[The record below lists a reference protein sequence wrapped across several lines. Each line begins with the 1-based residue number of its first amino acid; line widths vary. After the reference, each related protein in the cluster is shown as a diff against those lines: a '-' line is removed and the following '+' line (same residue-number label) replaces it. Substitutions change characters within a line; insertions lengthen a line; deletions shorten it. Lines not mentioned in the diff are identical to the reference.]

1 MTINETPSNALQQ
14 SPVPTAIASCP
25 KHNTRAP
32 VKDDDTRYSVMSYGP
47 CSRTTE
53 HASVAHADVSKDPK
67 TYVEA
72 MARSNATE
80 WEMACDDEKCSFNM
94 MGIYEVVPR
103 PKGRKVIGSKWVFCI
118 KRGPDG
124 TIQKYKARIVMQGFT
139 QVEGIDYDET
149 FAPIA
154 KLSFLRA
161 ILAIAM
167 ELNLEVHQ
175 MDVKSVY
182 LNGELEEEIYM
193 EPPPGFDVPKGMVLK
208 LIKAIYGTKQ
218 GGHVWYNN
226 VKATLKGMGYMHT
239 ESDHAVFVC
248 LQDGKLSIIALY
260 VDDFTMACKDLEV
273 ILRDKK
279 ELKKHYSMTDL
290 GEISYILSMHVTRDC
305 EAGCIDL
312 SQQKYIEEILERFRK
327 TDVHPISTPTLMNEH
342 LTKLTSPETDI
353 KSYQRALG
361 AIMYPML
368 STHPDLTY
376 AIGALGRHT
385 ANPRE
390 EHKRALDR

>member
-53 HASVAHADVSKDPK
+53 HASIARADVSKDPK

-72 MARSNATE
+72 MARSNATK
-80 WEMACDDEKCSFNM
+80 WEMACDDEKRSFDM
-94 MGIYEVVPR
+94 MGIYKVVPC
-103 PKGRKVIGSKWVFCI
+103 PKGRKVVGSKWVFCI

-124 TIQKYKARIVMQGFT
+124 TIQKYKARIVTQGFT

-154 KLSFLRA
+154 KLSSLQA

-193 EPPPGFDVPKGMVLK
+193 ETPPGFNIPEGMVLK
-208 LIKAIYGTKQ
+208 LIKAVDGTKQ
-218 GGHVWYNN
+218 GGRVWYNN
-226 VKATLKGMGYMHT
+226 VKATLEGMGYTCT
-239 ESDHAVFVC
+239 ESDHAVFVR

-260 VDDFTMACKDLEV
+260 VDNFTMACEDLEV
-273 ILRDKK
+273 ILRDKE
-279 ELKKHYSMTDL
+279 ELKKHYSMMDL
-290 GEISYILSMHVTRDC
+290 GEISYILGMHITWDC
-305 EAGCIDL
+305 KAGHIDL
-312 SQQKYIEEILERFRK
+312 SQQKYIEEILKCFRK
-327 TDVHPISTPTLMNEH
+327 T
-342 LTKLTSPETDI
+342 
-353 KSYQRALG
+353 
-361 AIMYPML
+361 
-368 STHPDLTY
+368 
-376 AIGALGRHT
+376 
-385 ANPRE
+385 
-390 EHKRALDR
+390 